1 MLFEHPV
8 HEINLAGKSSPFGND
23 RDSYQAGLEMA
34 LVNRGGT
41 LDKFVTVA
49 KEAARGYA
57 SVEQIESIPDR
68 LRNWL
73 EDSLIEV
80 DGMLQLAEPRN
91 VVWAFL
97 AWEPR

>member
-1 MLFEHPV
+1 MRL
-8 HEINLAGKSSPFGND
+8 LSK
-23 RDSYQAGLEMA
+23 
-34 LVNRGGT
+34 
-41 LDKFVTVA
+41 
-49 KEAARGYA
+49 
-57 SVEQIESIPDR
+57 R